1 MGTYEEQYEKLI
13 NYKNEIILN
22 KPKKSS
28 YSFDNEKYYVKFLNT
43 DFELLKQTYAVTE
56 HKYQSILKQ
65 KNKIEKQLQANQKM
79 FLSSR
84 SNFNDDIMRSLYKKY
99 EIVINELN
107 KIKDETNLFIVMKE
121 TKINNEDEK
130 KTEKT
135 KESKKTV
142 SPMKKK
148 KIKEFLFKT
157 YEECI
162 SQKTSAPTYMS
173 KQQIIEHIMKYEPDI
188 LDKLP
193 KSFQNKKKSD
203 ICKVIFS

>member
-107 KIKDETNLFIVMKE
+107 KI
-121 TKINNEDEK
+121 
-130 KTEKT
+130 
-135 KESKKTV
+135 
-142 SPMKKK
+142 
-148 KIKEFLFKT
+148 
-157 YEECI
+157 
-162 SQKTSAPTYMS
+162 
-173 KQQIIEHIMKYEPDI
+173 
-188 LDKLP
+188 
-193 KSFQNKKKSD
+193 
-203 ICKVIFS
+203 